1 MKAIVVGALLL
12 VALGA
17 AFTVAPAA
25 DPADRADV
33 VVSDLAAAD
42 FLAAERSRIKAHLS
56 AVERSLRSADVSRLS
71 PDRRAARAAALDHL
85 REYRQAG
92 VFPHNH
98 DRPRTTPLFRDAH
111 GTLCAMAYLVE
122 RSGAGSLVDR
132 VAASA
137 NDAYVRELEADAGF
151 AAWLDSNGMTAAEAA
166 LVQPAYDP
174 IPGPGPG
181 PGVEPG
187 SPLLQNYGWVG
198 GTLLAADAVALYL
211 NRPGTGASGRG
222 RGLLGLG
229 VGLVS
234 SATALAVLH
243 EDADGPPDALAF
255 ANVGFGI
262 VTAAVGAHRLSAR
275 SGDPDVSDLRLPGG
289 AELSAGPRL
298 IRSAGYRPGVGFSVR
313 F

>member
-1 MKAIVVGALLL
+1 MKVVVAGALFL

-17 AFTVAPAA
+17 AFTAAPAA
-25 DPADRADV
+25 DPAIRAEV
-33 VVSDLAAAD
+33 VASDLAAAE
-42 FLAAERSRIKAHLS
+42 FLAAERSRISTHLA
-56 AVERSLRSADVSRLS
+56 AVERSLRAADVSHLS

-137 NDAYVRELEADAGF
+137 NDAYVRELESDAGF

-166 LVQPAYDP
+166 LVQPAYDH
-174 IPGPGPG
+174 IPG

-187 SPLLQNYGWVG
+187 SALLQHYGLVG

-211 NRPGTGASGRG
+211 NRPGTGASGPARG
-222 RGLLGLG
+222 IIGLG

-243 EDADGPPDALAF
+243 EEADGPPDALAF
-255 ANVGFGI
+255 ANVGFGL
-262 VTAAVGAHRLSAR
+262 VTAAVGAHRLIAR
-275 SGDPDVSDLRLPGG
+275 SGAPDVSALRLPGG
-289 AELSAGPRL
+289 AELNAGPRL
-298 IRSAGYRPGVGFSVR
+298 IRSTGYRPGVGFSVR